1 MLKLCTGG
9 TSLSPCSLPSYT
21 CFVPI
26 RTCAQGGYFTLPLL
40 IAIVYVFRTS
50 SYLCAGR
57 VLHSPPAA
65 HSSLTTTTSN
75 QTAMHQRL
83 VGRSIFADIHISC
96 TKTAFTT
103 RPAMASKA
111 NISNMTPH
119 NQQCHNEKHLNCDLS
134 TYIDSNAVFGISFC
148 LTYRM
153 LTHTVDDDMFLR
165 RRTTLGASTSSSE
178 SSSSRNI
185 FVSDED
191 VCWESRSRLT
201 K

>member
-1 MLKLCTGG
+1 MRTLSMIHISLIKISFTASLFKKDAHVVPHQTTTATRNTLHMLTAIIKLCTGG

-65 HSSLTTTTSN
+65 HSSLTTTNSN

-111 NISNMTPH
+111 NISNMT
-119 NQQCHNEKHLNCDLS
+119 L
-134 TYIDSNAVFGISFC
+134 
-148 LTYRM
+148 LT
-153 LTHTVDDDMFLR
+153 
-165 RRTTLGASTSSSE
+165 
-178 SSSSRNI
+178 
-185 FVSDED
+185 
-191 VCWESRSRLT
+191 
-201 K
+201 

>member
-1 MLKLCTGG
+1 MRTLSMIHISLIKISFTASLFKKDAHVKIVHGGG

-103 RPAMASKA
+103 RPAMATTT
-111 NISNMTPH
+111 SNT
-119 NQQCHNEKHLNCDLS
+119 CK
-134 TYIDSNAVFGISFC
+134 
-148 LTYRM
+148 
-153 LTHTVDDDMFLR
+153 
-165 RRTTLGASTSSSE
+165 
-178 SSSSRNI
+178 
-185 FVSDED
+185 
-191 VCWESRSRLT
+191 
-201 K
+201 